1 MANLFWYKTR
11 MPSET
16 DESVLMEDLRSLMA
30 GIFHME
36 ASDIGAEAQLGELPQ
51 WDSMA
56 HMDLMVALESRF
68 GIEISAETIS
78 QLTSFPAIHAHIK
91 NRSHA

>member
-1 MANLFWYKTR
+1 MN
-11 MPSET
+11 
-16 DESVLMEDLRSLMA
+16 ESALLEDLRSLMA
-30 GIFHME
+30 EIFRV
-36 ASDIGAEAQLGELPQ
+36 APDQIGPEAQLGELPQ

>member
-1 MANLFWYKTR
+1 

-56 HMDLMVALESRF
+56 HMDLMVALEARF
-68 GIEISAETIS
+68 GVELTAETIS
-78 QLTSFPAIHAHIK
+78 QLISLPAILGHLHGKAHA
-91 NRSHA
+91 